1 MRRRGNG
8 HEVTDA
14 DCTPVTAQ
22 VFREVRGI
30 VESRNEQMDEK
41 AAHYLPEES
50 HAQTEPDLAAWLR
63 ARRRSFR
70 ETETVTAYEWNGAR
84 VWVRDSARRALLVIE
99 LFADE
104 TVEPEQKALW
114 LPHMMFADPPAARDA
129 AGDDPQG
136 MVAALAWEAY
146 GIDVTGD
153 RPHDSGAA
161 AFDWAQ
167 DAARIRASLM
177 SAYGLEWDDAS
188 RRLSFCDLVGLLASL
203 METAESTPFAEAVSA
218 RLAKPL
224 KPTKWN
230 KEER

>member
-1 MRRRGNG
+1 MRRPSLTPPPSREQTD
-8 HEVTDA
+8 EVS
-14 DCTPVTAQ
+14 
-22 VFREVRGI
+22 G
-30 VESRNEQMDEK
+30 
-41 AAHYLPEES
+41 
-50 HAQTEPDLAAWLR
+50 
-63 ARRRSFR
+63 

-104 TVEPEQKALW
+104 SVQPEQKALW

-129 AGDDPQG
+129 AGEDPQG

-153 RPHDSGAA
+153 RPHDSGTA
-161 AFDWAQ
+161 AFDWVQ

-177 SAYGLEWDDAS
+177 SAYGLDWDAAS
-188 RRLSFCDLVGLLASL
+188 RKLSFCDLIGLLASL
-203 METAESTPFAEAVSA
+203 METAESSPFAEAVSA
-218 RLAKPL
+218 RLTPPP

-230 KEER
+230 KEEREALDARKRHFALRTNATDPVRAQNDAAADQFAAALAAAKRKAARNG

>member
-1 MRRRGNG
+1 MRRPSLTPPPSRE
-8 HEVTDA
+8 HTDEVSG
-14 DCTPVTAQ
+14 
-22 VFREVRGI
+22 R
-30 VESRNEQMDEK
+30 
-41 AAHYLPEES
+41 
-50 HAQTEPDLAAWLR
+50 
-63 ARRRSFR
+63 
-70 ETETVTAYEWNGAR
+70 TETVTAYDWNGGR
-84 VWVRDSARRALLVIE
+84 VWLRDSARRALLVIE

-104 TVEPEQKALW
+104 SVRPEQKALW

-146 GIDVTGD
+146 GIDIAGDHPQDTG
-153 RPHDSGAA
+153 GA

-177 SAYGLEWDDAS
+177 SAYGLDWDDAS

-218 RLAKPL
+218 RLAKPP

-230 KEER
+230 KEEREALEARKRHFALKSGASDPVEAANTEAADSFAAALAAAKRKAARNG

>member
-1 MRRRGNG
+1 MRRPSLTPPPSRE
-8 HEVTDA
+8 HTDEVSG
-14 DCTPVTAQ
+14 
-22 VFREVRGI
+22 R
-30 VESRNEQMDEK
+30 
-41 AAHYLPEES
+41 
-50 HAQTEPDLAAWLR
+50 
-63 ARRRSFR
+63 
-70 ETETVTAYEWNGAR
+70 TETVTAYDWNGGR
-84 VWVRDSARRALLVIE
+84 VWLRDSARRALLVIE

-104 TVEPEQKALW
+104 SVRPEQKALW

-136 MVAALAWEAY
+136 MVAALAWEAD
-146 GIDVTGD
+146 GIDIAGDHPQDTG
-153 RPHDSGAA
+153 GA

-177 SAYGLEWDDAS
+177 SAYGLDWDDAS

-218 RLAKPL
+218 RLAKPP

-230 KEER
+230 KEEREALEARKRHFAHKSGASDPVEAANPEAADSFAAALAAAKRKAARNG

>member
-1 MRRRGNG
+1 MRRPSLTPPPSRE
-8 HEVTDA
+8 HTDEVSG
-14 DCTPVTAQ
+14 
-22 VFREVRGI
+22 R
-30 VESRNEQMDEK
+30 
-41 AAHYLPEES
+41 
-50 HAQTEPDLAAWLR
+50 
-63 ARRRSFR
+63 
-70 ETETVTAYEWNGAR
+70 TETVTAYDWMGGR
-84 VWVRDSARRALLVIE
+84 VWVRDSTRRALLVIE

-104 TVEPEQKALW
+104 SIQPEQKALW

-129 AGDDPQG
+129 SGDDPQG

-146 GIDVTGD
+146 GIDIAGD

-188 RRLSFCDLVGLLASL
+188 RRLSFCDLIGLLASL
-203 METAESTPFAEAVSA
+203 METAESSPFAEAVSA
-218 RLAKPL
+218 RLAKPP

-230 KEER
+230 KEEREALEARKRHFALKSGASDPVEAANTEATDSFAAALAAAKRKAARNG

>member
-1 MRRRGNG
+1 MRRPSL
-8 HEVTDA
+8 
-14 DCTPVTAQ
+14 TPPPS
-22 VFREVRGI
+22 REHK
-30 VESRNEQMDEK
+30 DEISG
-41 AAHYLPEES
+41 EN
-50 HAQTEPDLAAWLR
+50 
-63 ARRRSFR
+63 
-70 ETETVTAYEWNGAR
+70 ETVTAYDWEGAR

-104 TVEPEQKALW
+104 SVRPEQKALW

-146 GIDVTGD
+146 GIDIAGDHPQDTG
-153 RPHDSGAA
+153 GA

-177 SAYGLEWDDAS
+177 SAYGLDWDEAS
-188 RRLSFCDLVGLLASL
+188 RRLSFCDLIGLLASL
-203 METAESTPFAEAVSA
+203 METAESSPFAEAVSA
-218 RLAKPL
+218 RLAKPP

-230 KEER
+230 KDEREALEARKRHFALKTEGADPVEAANTEAADSFAAALAAAKMKAARNG

>member
-1 MRRRGNG
+1 MRRPSLTPPPSRE
-8 HEVTDA
+8 HED
-14 DCTPVTAQ
+14 
-22 VFREVRGI
+22 EVSG
-30 VESRNEQMDEK
+30 
-41 AAHYLPEES
+41 
-50 HAQTEPDLAAWLR
+50 
-63 ARRRSFR
+63 

-153 RPHDSGAA
+153 RPPDSGAA
-161 AFDWAQ
+161 AIDRAQ
-167 DAARIRASLM
+167 DAARIRASHM

-230 KEER
+230 KEEREALEARKRHFALKTGASDPVAAANTEAAAKRKAARNG

>member
-1 MRRRGNG
+1 MRRPSLTPPPSRD
-8 HEVTDA
+8 HTDEVSG
-14 DCTPVTAQ
+14 
-22 VFREVRGI
+22 R
-30 VESRNEQMDEK
+30 
-41 AAHYLPEES
+41 
-50 HAQTEPDLAAWLR
+50 
-63 ARRRSFR
+63 
-70 ETETVTAYEWNGAR
+70 TETVTAYDWNGGR

-104 TVEPEQKALW
+104 SLRPEQKALW

-146 GIDVTGD
+146 GIDIDGD
-153 RPHDSGAA
+153 RHPDSGAA

-177 SAYGLEWDDAS
+177 SAYGIDWDDAS
-188 RRLSFCDLVGLLASL
+188 RRLSFCDLIGLLASL
-203 METAESTPFAEAVSA
+203 METAESSPFAEAVSA
-218 RLAKPL
+218 RLAKPP

-230 KEER
+230 KEEREAMEARKRHFALKRGDADPVEAANTEAADSFAAALAAAKMKAARNG

>member
-1 MRRRGNG
+1 MRRPSLTPPPSRD
-8 HEVTDA
+8 HTDEVSG
-14 DCTPVTAQ
+14 
-22 VFREVRGI
+22 R
-30 VESRNEQMDEK
+30 
-41 AAHYLPEES
+41 
-50 HAQTEPDLAAWLR
+50 
-63 ARRRSFR
+63 
-70 ETETVTAYEWNGAR
+70 TETVTAYDWNGGR
-84 VWVRDSARRALLVIE
+84 VWLRDSARRALLVIE

-104 TVEPEQKALW
+104 SVRPEQKALW

-146 GIDVTGD
+146 GIDIAGDHPQDTG
-153 RPHDSGAA
+153 GA

-177 SAYGLEWDDAS
+177 SAYGLDWDEAS

-218 RLAKPL
+218 RLAKPP

-230 KEER
+230 KEEREALEARKRHFALKSGASDPVEAANTEAADSFAAALAAAKRKAARNG

>member
-1 MRRRGNG
+1 M
-8 HEVTDA
+8 
-14 DCTPVTAQ
+14 
-22 VFREVRGI
+22 
-30 VESRNEQMDEK
+30 
-41 AAHYLPEES
+41 
-50 HAQTEPDLAAWLR
+50 
-63 ARRRSFR
+63 
-70 ETETVTAYEWNGAR
+70 
-84 VWVRDSARRALLVIE
+84 RDSTRRALLVIE

-104 TVEPEQKALW
+104 SIQPEQKALW

-129 AGDDPQG
+129 SGDDPQG

-146 GIDVTGD
+146 GIDIAGD

-218 RLAKPL
+218 RLAKPP

-230 KEER
+230 KEEREALEARKRHFALKSGASDPVEAANTEAADSFAAALAAAKRKAARNG